1 MLLLYAYGFYL
12 ISFITVLILGGME
25 VYKDTKTCPRS
36 LTWGVLTGL
45 FLATVL
51 PIINTIVAVI
61 MVYSQLED
69 FFQKVRDFMD
79 KPIFDPK
86 K

>member
-1 MLLLYAYGFYL
+1 MLLFYAYCVYL
-12 ISFITVLILGGME
+12 ISFIAVLILGGME
-25 VYKDTKTCPRS
+25 VYRDTKACPRS

-45 FLATVL
+45 FLATVV
-51 PIINTIVAVI
+51 PIINTIVAVVMI
-61 MVYSQLED
+61 YSQLED
-69 FFQKVRDFMD
+69 FFQKIGNLMD